1 MVDAD
6 ALLRRCRGNS
16 TGGSNPPSSALSWS
30 EPAGCRV
37 QTLVPFCV
45 NPELLPTDRTMRNSE
60 VR

>member
-1 MVDAD
+1 
-6 ALLRRCRGNS
+6 
-16 TGGSNPPSSALSWS
+16 LSWS